1 MRYAALSNATLIR
14 TADVLVQAAHADEV
28 LIDRML
34 LVELLDRFDRN
45 LHNEQTD
52 PQPDPDQFNLL

>member
-34 LVELLDRFDRN
+34 LVELLDRFDRS
-45 LHNEQTD
+45 LRNEQTE
-52 PQPDPDQFNLL
+52 PQPNPDQLNLL